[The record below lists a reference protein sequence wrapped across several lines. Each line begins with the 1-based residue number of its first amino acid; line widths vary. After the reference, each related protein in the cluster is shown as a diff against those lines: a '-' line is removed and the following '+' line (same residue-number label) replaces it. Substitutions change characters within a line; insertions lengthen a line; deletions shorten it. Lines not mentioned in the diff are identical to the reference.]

1 MKRILLFTLSL
12 CFVFS
17 YALAADRSNPVVYT
31 QTFTRLGLYGGPR
44 RARTDLT
51 DRTASG
57 TIALVGLTASGVA
70 TGPVAVSTA
79 TFIID
84 SVTLSQRTAATIQVS
99 KATAGSITIGRGVGG
114 TIDFNTDI
122 D

>member
-1 MKRILLFTLSL
+1 MATTRLGLHGGPRRAYAEFT
-12 CFVFS
+12 
-17 YALAADRSNPVVYT
+17 DRSNPVVYT